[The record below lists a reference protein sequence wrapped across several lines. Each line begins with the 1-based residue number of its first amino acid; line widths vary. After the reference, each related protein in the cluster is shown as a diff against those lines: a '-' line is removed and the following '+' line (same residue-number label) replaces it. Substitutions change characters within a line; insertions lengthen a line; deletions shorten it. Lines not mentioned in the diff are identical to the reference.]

1 MLTKFQFHCSI
12 TCRHILYFGF
22 WLPYC
27 HTLWRHQYLIC
38 IIQKSWISLK
48 RDEIWQKGKGLS
60 NSPIFQYLSFS
71 FHRHFN
77 KRQYQSCFGL
87 FYFLSREFWV
97 YFGKQQHGLLKTERL
112 SSSYPTWRQR
122 SNSEW
127 PNRVTH
133 FGVIFRSQNVSYFS
147 LLHSDKV
154 FGFKFLFRKY
164 LIKAIF
170 SEQSCLTSMHFLLK
184 RNWRQDRTLFPLLN
198 PACKEIETCSFLSP
212 GPTSSLS
219 SVWLACFTT
228 TSIGTFG
235 LCERNWNIY
244 DDCDA
249 F

>member
-1 MLTKFQFHCSI
+1 MTSSVPNLHNTK
-12 TCRHILYFGF
+12 ILN
-22 WLPYC
+22 
-27 HTLWRHQYLIC
+27 
-38 IIQKSWISLK
+38 ISGTRWDMTK
-48 RDEIWQKGKGLS
+48 RKTPFFFTFKGLS

-97 YFGKQQHGLLKTERL
+97 YFGKQQHSLLKTERH

-154 FGFKFLFRKY
+154 FVLKFLFRKY
-164 LIKAIF
+164 LRPLLVSKVAWLQCLSCQSAIGVR
-170 SEQSCLTSMHFLLK
+170 TGHF
-184 RNWRQDRTLFPLLN
+184 NFPLLN
-198 PACKEIETCSFLSP
+198 PACKETATCSFLSRP
-212 GPTSSLS
+212 GPASPLI
-219 SVWLACFTT
+219 SVW
-228 TSIGTFG
+228 
-235 LCERNWNIY
+235 
-244 DDCDA
+244 
-249 F
+249 